1 MHKKGAKLS
10 LVHLFGFSKINRNYI
25 QKGREIRRNMKRMK
39 KVLSIVLSLA
49 MILTSITVYNTK
61 TAKADGAD
69 ASSIENFT
77 YTINTDS
84 TITAKW
90 THCDNTVYKEYVY
103 IYSKDTAEEINAE
116 TTFGTQSEFDAVS
129 TEVGGW
135 CWNRQ
140 DKGVENEANK
150 IYKNKGEN
158 VKTKDGGKWVIVVVR
173 KNRESGNTVAFY
185 KSEAIETAKYVNTD
199 LNLKVERYEKNVAY
213 LKWSP
218 IDEAAKYEVYN
229 ADTNEL
235 LATKKATDDW
245 VDIKIEYGTKYNFL
259 VKAFDA
265 NGDKIEITNNETT
278 AYQANTN
285 MSLAVSH
292 NGNVAKLTWTEI
304 TNVSKYKVYDGDD
317 EIAELDANVKE
328 YVMSDLV
335 ENVEHNI
342 TIKAFDEAGNEITIT
357 NNTKTVVY
365 STTSKA
371 PTEHTKADFS
381 NSLWTTLSTKAGTVD
396 NTYSINSDNTLS
408 TGVWYGI
415 YAPHSKA
422 AYHVE
427 RTACILSDD
436 AASFTF
442 QQRNVTSAWINGNEY
457 ANPSNALNCQG
468 DCTEIST
475 EYLNAGINV
484 ITLVLSDGTY
494 ITFGIKVAEPLG
506 VDATAEATQDTIDPS
521 TVTEWKKMNGTT
533 ANGSKVYKDSSVT
546 TSTNGGLDGCYE
558 AGKMPNWNLTEIIK
572 AKDVFGVVCGGTDTV
587 IIDGVEYIN
596 AKDVRSTKV
605 YIGNDCIYLDSTL
618 LDAPAGETQY
628 HMITLTGGTAL
639 TFILKVVGPEKKNE
653 YTVTVDNEATTVEEG
668 ENNYTFGSAEYG
680 YFDVNNKVIYKS
692 GTTITVTKN
701 MEFTSINT
709 LSIEATKGVGIRFA
723 DPSGLRFKATITT
736 DNKTA
741 LNSDAITEGF
751 LITTNDIYTEN
762 GFNGKVLTVENKP
775 EDGKK
780 WFKDEEGT
788 YCGSVVNI
796 VDYTRKFVAKAYVTI
811 NYVNA
816 DAVTLESDVV
826 GYKSISGVAN
836 YIIDNG
842 FIDKYDEKA
851 QALINKFAG
860 K

>member
-1 MHKKGAKLS
+1 
-10 LVHLFGFSKINRNYI
+10 
-25 QKGREIRRNMKRMK
+25 MK

-61 TAKADGAD
+61 TTKADDADSATPVGVEVTASVVNNMINVSWSQPDVEFASLAYFINYADNNIKLDSAHWAKAA
-69 ASSIENFT
+69 N
-77 YTINTDS
+77 
-84 TITAKW
+84 
-90 THCDNTVYKEYVY
+90 
-103 IYSKDTAEEINAE
+103 
-116 TTFGTQSEFDAVS
+116 
-129 TEVGGW
+129 GW
-135 CWNRQ
+135 CWTAVNPTEKRTEISSITKSNDNSIKVLEGGTFVITVQ
-140 DKGVENEANK
+140 YLDAEG
-150 IYKNKGEN
+150 N
-158 VKTKDGGKWVIVVVR
+158 V
-173 KNRESGNTVAFY
+173 VATGTSNAVTTE
-185 KSEAIETAKYVNTD
+185 KLTNTD
-199 LNLKVERYEKNVAY
+199 LNLKVERYETGKAY
-213 LKWSP
+213 LGWS
-218 IDEAAKYEVYN
+218 IIGGAEKYEVYN

-235 LATKKATDDW
+235 MKTVNNGTDKWTD
-245 VDIKIEYGTKYNFL
+245 VAIKQGVTYNL
-259 VKAFDA
+259 VVKAIDE
-265 NGDKIEITNNETT
+265 NGEKIAITNNTTT

-285 MSLAVSH
+285 MSLAVSY
-292 NGNVAKLTWTEI
+292 NGNVATLTWTKI

-422 AYHVE
+422 AYHGE

-494 ITFGIKVAEPLG
+494 INFGIKVAEPLG

-521 TVTEWKKMNGTT
+521 TATEWKQMNGTT
-533 ANGSKVYKDSSVT
+533 ANGSKVYKDSTVT
-546 TSTNGGLDGCYE
+546 TSTDGGFDGCY
-558 AGKMPNWNLTEIIK
+558 AANSSPKWNISDIMNEK
-572 AKDVFGVVCGGTDTV
+572 PVFGVVRGNTDSV
-587 IIDGVEYIN
+587 IIDGTEYIN
-596 AKDVRSTKV
+596 AKDARSTKV
-605 YIGNDCIYLDSTL
+605 YIGNDCIYVDSTL

-680 YFDVNNKVIYKS
+680 YFDVNNNVIYKS
-692 GTTITVTKN
+692 GTTITVTEN

-723 DPSGLRFKATITT
+723 DSSGLRFKATITT

-762 GFNGKVLTVENKP
+762 RFNGKVLTVENKP

-780 WFKDEEGT
+780 WFNDEEGT

-816 DAVTLESDVV
+816 DAETLESDVV

-842 FIDKYDEKA
+842 FIGNYDEKA

>member
-1 MHKKGAKLS
+1 
-10 LVHLFGFSKINRNYI
+10 
-25 QKGREIRRNMKRMK
+25 MKRMK

-457 ANPSNALNCQG
+457 ANPSNAFNCQG

-546 TSTNGGLDGCYE
+546 TFTNGGLDGCYE

-572 AKDVFGVVCGGTDTV
+572 AKDVFGVVRGGTDTV

>member
-1 MHKKGAKLS
+1 
-10 LVHLFGFSKINRNYI
+10 
-25 QKGREIRRNMKRMK
+25 MKRMK

-61 TAKADGAD
+61 TAKADDAD
-69 ASSIENFT
+69 SATPVGVEVTASVVN
-77 YTINTDS
+77 NM
-84 TITAKW
+84 
-90 THCDNTVYKEYVY
+90 
-103 IYSKDTAEEINAE
+103 INASWS
-116 TTFGTQSEFDAVS
+116 QPDVEFASLAYFINYADDNIKLDSANWAKAAN
-129 TEVGGW
+129 GW
-135 CWNRQ
+135 CWTAVNPTEKRTEISSVTKSNDNSIKVLEGGTFVITVQ
-140 DKGVENEANK
+140 YLDAEG
-150 IYKNKGEN
+150 N
-158 VKTKDGGKWVIVVVR
+158 V
-173 KNRESGNTVAFY
+173 VATGTSNAVTTE
-185 KSEAIETAKYVNTD
+185 KLTNTD
-199 LNLKVERYEKNVAY
+199 LNLKVERYETGKAY
-213 LKWSP
+213 LGWS
-218 IDEAAKYEVYN
+218 IIGGAEKYEVYN

-235 LATKKATDDW
+235 MKTANNGTDKWTD
-245 VDIKIEYGTKYNFL
+245 VAIKQGVTYNL
-259 VKAFDA
+259 VVKAIDE
-265 NGDKIEITNNETT
+265 NGEEIAITNNTTT

-285 MSLAVSH
+285 MSLAVSY
-292 NGNVAKLTWTEI
+292 NGNVATLTWTEI

-371 PTEHTKADFS
+371 PAEHTKADFS

-422 AYHVE
+422 AYHGE

-546 TSTNGGLDGCYE
+546 TSTNGSLDGCYE

-572 AKDVFGVVCGGTDTV
+572 AKDVFGVVRGGTDTV

-596 AKDVRSTKV
+596 AKDARSTKV
-605 YIGNDCIYLDSTL
+605 YIGKDCIYVDSTL

-653 YTVTVDNEATTVEEG
+653 YTVTVDNKATTVEEG

-680 YFDVNNKVIYKS
+680 YFDVNNNVIYKS
-692 GTTITVTKN
+692 GTTITVTEN

-762 GFNGKVLTVENKP
+762 RFNGKVLKVENKP

-780 WFKDEEGT
+780 WFNDEEGT

-816 DAVTLESDVV
+816 DAETLESDVV

-842 FIDKYDEKA
+842 FIGNYDEKA

>member
-1 MHKKGAKLS
+1 
-10 LVHLFGFSKINRNYI
+10 
-25 QKGREIRRNMKRMK
+25 MKRMK

-61 TAKADGAD
+61 TAKADDAD
-69 ASSIENFT
+69 SATPVGVEVTASVVN
-77 YTINTDS
+77 NM
-84 TITAKW
+84 
-90 THCDNTVYKEYVY
+90 
-103 IYSKDTAEEINAE
+103 INASWS
-116 TTFGTQSEFDAVS
+116 QPDVEFASLAYFINYADDNIKLDSAHWAKAAN
-129 TEVGGW
+129 GW
-135 CWNRQ
+135 CWTAVNPTEKRTEISSVTKSNDNSIKVLEGGTFVITVQ
-140 DKGVENEANK
+140 YLDAEG
-150 IYKNKGEN
+150 N
-158 VKTKDGGKWVIVVVR
+158 V
-173 KNRESGNTVAFY
+173 VATGISNAVTTE
-185 KSEAIETAKYVNTD
+185 KLTNTD
-199 LNLKVERYEKNVAY
+199 LNLKVERYETGKAY
-213 LKWSP
+213 LGWS
-218 IDEAAKYEVYN
+218 IIGGAEKYEVYN

-235 LATKKATDDW
+235 MKTANNGTDKWTD
-245 VDIKIEYGTKYNFL
+245 VAIKQGVTYNL
-259 VKAFDA
+259 VVKAIDE
-265 NGDKIEITNNETT
+265 NGEEIAITNNTTT

-285 MSLAVSH
+285 MSLAVSY
-292 NGNVAKLTWTEI
+292 NGNVATLKWTEI

-422 AYHVE
+422 AYHGE

-457 ANPSNALNCQG
+457 ENPSNALNCQG

-546 TSTNGGLDGCYE
+546 TSTNGSLDGCYE

-572 AKDVFGVVCGGTDTV
+572 AKDVFGVVRGGTDTV

-605 YIGNDCIYLDSTL
+605 YIGNDCIYVDSTL

-653 YTVTVDNEATTVEEG
+653 YTVTVDNKATTVEEG

-680 YFDVNNKVIYKS
+680 YFDVNNNVIYKS
-692 GTTITVTKN
+692 GTTITVTEN
-701 MEFTSINT
+701 MKFTSINT
-709 LSIEATKGVGIRFA
+709 LSIKATKGVGIRFA

-780 WFKDEEGT
+780 WFNNEEGT

>member
-1 MHKKGAKLS
+1 
-10 LVHLFGFSKINRNYI
+10 
-25 QKGREIRRNMKRMK
+25 MK

-49 MILTSITVYNTK
+49 MILTSITIYDAKTTK
-61 TAKADGAD
+61 AEDADSATPVGVEVTASVVNNMINVSWSQPDVEFASLAYFINYADDNIKLDSAHWAKAA
-69 ASSIENFT
+69 N
-77 YTINTDS
+77 
-84 TITAKW
+84 
-90 THCDNTVYKEYVY
+90 
-103 IYSKDTAEEINAE
+103 
-116 TTFGTQSEFDAVS
+116 
-129 TEVGGW
+129 GW
-135 CWNRQ
+135 CWTAVNPTEKRTEISSITKSNDNSIKVLEGGTFVITVQ
-140 DKGVENEANK
+140 YLDAEG
-150 IYKNKGEN
+150 N
-158 VKTKDGGKWVIVVVR
+158 V
-173 KNRESGNTVAFY
+173 VATGTSNAVTTE
-185 KSEAIETAKYVNTD
+185 KLTNTD
-199 LNLKVERYEKNVAY
+199 LNLKVERYETGKAY
-213 LKWSP
+213 LGWS
-218 IDEAAKYEVYN
+218 IIGGAEKYEVYN

-235 LATKKATDDW
+235 MKTVNNGTDKWTD
-245 VDIKIEYGTKYNFL
+245 VAIKQGVTYNL
-259 VKAFDA
+259 VVKAIDE
-265 NGDKIEITNNETT
+265 NGEKIAITNNTTT

-285 MSLAVSH
+285 MSLAVSY
-292 NGNVAKLTWTEI
+292 NGNVATLTWTKI

-396 NTYSINSDNTLS
+396 NTYSINSDNILS

-422 AYHVE
+422 AYHGE

-521 TVTEWKKMNGTT
+521 TITEWKQMNGTT
-533 ANGSKVYKDSSVT
+533 ANGSKVYKDSTVT
-546 TSTNGGLDGCYE
+546 TSTDGGFDGCY
-558 AGKMPNWNLTEIIK
+558 AANSSPKWNISDIMNEK
-572 AKDVFGVVCGGTDTV
+572 PVFGVVRGNTYSV
-587 IIDGVEYIN
+587 IIDGTEYIN
-596 AKDVRSTKV
+596 AKDARSTKV
-605 YIGNDCIYLDSTL
+605 YIGNDCIYVDSTL

-680 YFDVNNKVIYKS
+680 YFDVNNNVIYKS
-692 GTTITVTKN
+692 GTTITVTEN

-723 DPSGLRFKATITT
+723 DSSGLRFKATITT

-762 GFNGKVLTVENKP
+762 RFNGKVLTVENKP

-780 WFKDEEGT
+780 WFNDEEGT

-816 DAVTLESDVV
+816 DAETLESDVV

-842 FIDKYDEKA
+842 FIGNYDEKA

>member
-1 MHKKGAKLS
+1 
-10 LVHLFGFSKINRNYI
+10 
-25 QKGREIRRNMKRMK
+25 MKRMK

-61 TAKADGAD
+61 TTKADDADSATPVGVEVTASVVNNMINVSWSQPDVEFASLAYFINYADNNIKLDSAHWAKAA
-69 ASSIENFT
+69 N
-77 YTINTDS
+77 
-84 TITAKW
+84 
-90 THCDNTVYKEYVY
+90 
-103 IYSKDTAEEINAE
+103 
-116 TTFGTQSEFDAVS
+116 
-129 TEVGGW
+129 GW
-135 CWNRQ
+135 CWTAVNPTEKRTEISSITKSNDNSIKVLEGGTFVITVQ
-140 DKGVENEANK
+140 YLDAEG
-150 IYKNKGEN
+150 N
-158 VKTKDGGKWVIVVVR
+158 V
-173 KNRESGNTVAFY
+173 VATGTSNAVTTE
-185 KSEAIETAKYVNTD
+185 KLTNTD
-199 LNLKVERYEKNVAY
+199 LNLKVERYETGKAY
-213 LKWSP
+213 LGWS
-218 IDEAAKYEVYN
+218 IIGGAEKYEVYN

-235 LATKKATDDW
+235 MKTVNNGTDKWTD
-245 VDIKIEYGTKYNFL
+245 VAIKQGVTYNL
-259 VKAFDA
+259 VVKAIDE
-265 NGDKIEITNNETT
+265 NGEKIAITNNTTT

-285 MSLAVSH
+285 MSLAVSY
-292 NGNVAKLTWTEI
+292 NGNVATLTWTKI

-422 AYHVE
+422 AYHGE

-494 ITFGIKVAEPLG
+494 INFGIKVAEPLG

-521 TVTEWKKMNGTT
+521 TVTEWKQMNGTT
-533 ANGSKVYKDSSVT
+533 ANGSKVYKDSTVT
-546 TSTNGGLDGCYE
+546 TSTDGGFDGCY
-558 AGKMPNWNLTEIIK
+558 AANSSPKWNISDIMNEK
-572 AKDVFGVVCGGTDTV
+572 PVFGVVRGNTDSV
-587 IIDGVEYIN
+587 IIDGTEYIN
-596 AKDVRSTKV
+596 AKDARSTKV
-605 YIGNDCIYLDSTL
+605 YIGNDCIYVDSTL

-680 YFDVNNKVIYKS
+680 YFDVNNNVIYKS
-692 GTTITVTKN
+692 GTTITVTEN

-723 DPSGLRFKATITT
+723 DSSGLRFKATITT

-762 GFNGKVLTVENKP
+762 RFNGKVLTVENKP

-780 WFKDEEGT
+780 WFNDEEGT

-816 DAVTLESDVV
+816 DAETLESDVV

-842 FIDKYDEKA
+842 FIGNYDEKA

>member
-1 MHKKGAKLS
+1 
-10 LVHLFGFSKINRNYI
+10 
-25 QKGREIRRNMKRMK
+25 MKRMK

-49 MILTSITVYNTK
+49 MILTSITIYDAKTTK
-61 TAKADGAD
+61 AEDADSATPVGVEVTASVVNNMINVSWSQPDVEFASLAYFINYADDNIKLDSAHWAKAA
-69 ASSIENFT
+69 N
-77 YTINTDS
+77 
-84 TITAKW
+84 
-90 THCDNTVYKEYVY
+90 
-103 IYSKDTAEEINAE
+103 
-116 TTFGTQSEFDAVS
+116 
-129 TEVGGW
+129 GW
-135 CWNRQ
+135 CWTAVNPTEKRTEISSITKSNDNSIKVLEGGTFVITVQ
-140 DKGVENEANK
+140 YLDAEG
-150 IYKNKGEN
+150 N
-158 VKTKDGGKWVIVVVR
+158 V
-173 KNRESGNTVAFY
+173 VATGTSNAVTTE
-185 KSEAIETAKYVNTD
+185 KLTNTD
-199 LNLKVERYEKNVAY
+199 LNLKVERYETGKAY
-213 LKWSP
+213 LGWS
-218 IDEAAKYEVYN
+218 IIGGAEKYEVYN

-235 LATKKATDDW
+235 MKTVNNGTDKWTD
-245 VDIKIEYGTKYNFL
+245 VAIKQGVTYNL
-259 VKAFDA
+259 VVKAIDE
-265 NGDKIEITNNETT
+265 NGEKIAITNNTTT

-285 MSLAVSH
+285 MSLAVSY
-292 NGNVAKLTWTEI
+292 NGNVATLTWTKI

-422 AYHVE
+422 AYHGE

-521 TVTEWKKMNGTT
+521 TITEWKQMNGTT
-533 ANGSKVYKDSSVT
+533 ANGSKVYKDSTVT
-546 TSTNGGLDGCYE
+546 TSTDGGFDGCY
-558 AGKMPNWNLTEIIK
+558 AANSSPKWNISDIMNEK
-572 AKDVFGVVCGGTDTV
+572 PVFGVVRGNTDSV
-587 IIDGVEYIN
+587 IIDGTEYIN
-596 AKDVRSTKV
+596 AKDARSTKV
-605 YIGNDCIYLDSTL
+605 YIGNDCIYVDSTL

-680 YFDVNNKVIYKS
+680 YFDVNNNVIYKS
-692 GTTITVTKN
+692 GTTITVTED

-723 DPSGLRFKATITT
+723 DSSGLRFKATITT

-762 GFNGKVLTVENKP
+762 RFNGKVLTVENKP

-780 WFKDEEGT
+780 WFNDEEGK

-816 DAVTLESDVV
+816 DAETLESDVV

-842 FIDKYDEKA
+842 FIGNYDEKA

>member
-1 MHKKGAKLS
+1 
-10 LVHLFGFSKINRNYI
+10 
-25 QKGREIRRNMKRMK
+25 MKRMK

-61 TAKADGAD
+61 TTKADDADSATPVGVEVTASVVNNMINVSWSQPDVEFASLAYFINYADNNIKLDSAHWAKAA
-69 ASSIENFT
+69 N
-77 YTINTDS
+77 
-84 TITAKW
+84 
-90 THCDNTVYKEYVY
+90 
-103 IYSKDTAEEINAE
+103 
-116 TTFGTQSEFDAVS
+116 
-129 TEVGGW
+129 GW
-135 CWNRQ
+135 CWTAVNPTEKRTEISSITKSNDNSIKVLEGGTFVITVQ
-140 DKGVENEANK
+140 YLDAEG
-150 IYKNKGEN
+150 N
-158 VKTKDGGKWVIVVVR
+158 V
-173 KNRESGNTVAFY
+173 VATGTSNAVTTE
-185 KSEAIETAKYVNTD
+185 KLTNTD
-199 LNLKVERYEKNVAY
+199 LNLKVERYETGKAY
-213 LKWSP
+213 LGWS
-218 IDEAAKYEVYN
+218 IIGGAEKYEVYN

-235 LATKKATDDW
+235 MKTVNNGTDKWTD
-245 VDIKIEYGTKYNFL
+245 VAIKQGVTYNL
-259 VKAFDA
+259 VVKAIDE
-265 NGDKIEITNNETT
+265 NGEKIAITNNTTT

-285 MSLAVSH
+285 MSLAVSY
-292 NGNVAKLTWTEI
+292 NGNVATLTWTKI

-422 AYHVE
+422 AYHGE

-494 ITFGIKVAEPLG
+494 INFGIKVAEPLG

-521 TVTEWKKMNGTT
+521 TVTEWKQMNGTT
-533 ANGSKVYKDSSVT
+533 ANGSKVYKDSTVT
-546 TSTNGGLDGCYE
+546 TSTDGGFDGCY
-558 AGKMPNWNLTEIIK
+558 AANSSPKWNISDIMNEK
-572 AKDVFGVVCGGTDTV
+572 PVFGVVRGNTDSV
-587 IIDGVEYIN
+587 IIDGTEYIN
-596 AKDVRSTKV
+596 AKDARSTKV
-605 YIGNDCIYLDSTL
+605 YIGNDCIYVDSTL

-639 TFILKVVGPEKKNE
+639 TFILKVVGPEKK
-653 YTVTVDNEATTVEEG
+653 
-668 ENNYTFGSAEYG
+668 
-680 YFDVNNKVIYKS
+680 
-692 GTTITVTKN
+692 
-701 MEFTSINT
+701 M
-709 LSIEATKGVGIRFA
+709 
-723 DPSGLRFKATITT
+723 
-736 DNKTA
+736 
-741 LNSDAITEGF
+741 
-751 LITTNDIYTEN
+751 
-762 GFNGKVLTVENKP
+762 
-775 EDGKK
+775 
-780 WFKDEEGT
+780 
-788 YCGSVVNI
+788 NI
-796 VDYTRKFVAKAYVTI
+796 
-811 NYVNA
+811 
-816 DAVTLESDVV
+816 
-826 GYKSISGVAN
+826 
-836 YIIDNG
+836 
-842 FIDKYDEKA
+842 
-851 QALINKFAG
+851 Q
-860 K
+860 

>member
-61 TAKADGAD
+61 TAKADDAD
-69 ASSIENFT
+69 SATPVGVEVTASVVN
-77 YTINTDS
+77 NM
-84 TITAKW
+84 
-90 THCDNTVYKEYVY
+90 
-103 IYSKDTAEEINAE
+103 INASWS
-116 TTFGTQSEFDAVS
+116 QPDVEFASLAYFINYADDNIKLDSAHWAKAAN
-129 TEVGGW
+129 GW
-135 CWNRQ
+135 CWTAVNPTEKRTEISSVTKSN
-140 DKGVENEANK
+140 DNSIKVLKGGTFVITVQYLDAE
-150 IYKNKGEN
+150 GN
-158 VKTKDGGKWVIVVVR
+158 V
-173 KNRESGNTVAFY
+173 VATGTSNAVTTE
-185 KSEAIETAKYVNTD
+185 KLTNTD
-199 LNLKVERYEKNVAY
+199 LNLKVERYETGKAY
-213 LKWSP
+213 LGWS
-218 IDEAAKYEVYN
+218 IIGGAEKYEVYN

-235 LATKKATDDW
+235 MKTANNGTDKWTD
-245 VDIKIEYGTKYNFL
+245 VAIKQGVTYNL
-259 VKAFDA
+259 VVKAIDE
-265 NGDKIEITNNETT
+265 NGEEIAITNNTTT
-278 AYQANTN
+278 AYQANKN
-285 MSLAVSH
+285 MSLAVSY
-292 NGNVAKLTWTEI
+292 NGNVATLKWTEI

-422 AYHVE
+422 AYHGE

-546 TSTNGGLDGCYE
+546 TSTNGSLDGCYE

-572 AKDVFGVVCGGTDTV
+572 AKDVFGVVRGGTDTV

-762 GFNGKVLTVENKP
+762 RFNGKVLTVENKP

-816 DAVTLESDVV
+816 ADAETLESDVV

-836 YIIDNG
+836 YIIDKD
-842 FIDKYDEKA
+842 FIGSYDEKA

>member
-1 MHKKGAKLS
+1 
-10 LVHLFGFSKINRNYI
+10 
-25 QKGREIRRNMKRMK
+25 MKRMK

-61 TAKADGAD
+61 TTKADDADSATPVGVEVTASVVNNMINVSWSQPDVEFASLAYFINYADNNIKLDSAHWAKAA
-69 ASSIENFT
+69 N
-77 YTINTDS
+77 
-84 TITAKW
+84 
-90 THCDNTVYKEYVY
+90 
-103 IYSKDTAEEINAE
+103 
-116 TTFGTQSEFDAVS
+116 
-129 TEVGGW
+129 GW
-135 CWNRQ
+135 CWTAVNPTEKRTEISSITKSNDNSIKVLEGGTFVITVQ
-140 DKGVENEANK
+140 YLDAEG
-150 IYKNKGEN
+150 N
-158 VKTKDGGKWVIVVVR
+158 V
-173 KNRESGNTVAFY
+173 VATGTSNAVTTE
-185 KSEAIETAKYVNTD
+185 KLTNTD
-199 LNLKVERYEKNVAY
+199 LNLKVERYETGKAY
-213 LKWSP
+213 LGWS
-218 IDEAAKYEVYN
+218 IIGGAEKYEVYN

-235 LATKKATDDW
+235 MKTVNNGTDKWTD
-245 VDIKIEYGTKYNFL
+245 VAIKQGVTYNL
-259 VKAFDA
+259 VVKAIDE
-265 NGDKIEITNNETT
+265 NGEKIAITNNTTT

-285 MSLAVSH
+285 MSLAVSY
-292 NGNVAKLTWTEI
+292 NGNVATLTWTKI

-422 AYHVE
+422 AYHGE

-494 ITFGIKVAEPLG
+494 INFGIKVAEPLG

-521 TVTEWKKMNGTT
+521 TVTEWKQMNGTT
-533 ANGSKVYKDSSVT
+533 ANGSKVHKDSTVT
-546 TSTNGGLDGCYE
+546 TSTDGGFDGCY
-558 AGKMPNWNLTEIIK
+558 AANSSPKWNISDIMNEK
-572 AKDVFGVVCGGTDTV
+572 PVFGVVRGNTDSV
-587 IIDGVEYIN
+587 IIDGTEYIN
-596 AKDVRSTKV
+596 AKDARSTKV
-605 YIGNDCIYLDSTL
+605 YIGNDCIYVDSTL

-680 YFDVNNKVIYKS
+680 YFDVNNNVIYKS
-692 GTTITVTKN
+692 GTTITVTEN

-723 DPSGLRFKATITT
+723 DSSGLRFKATITT

-762 GFNGKVLTVENKP
+762 RFNGKVLTVENKP

-780 WFKDEEGT
+780 WFNDEEGT

-816 DAVTLESDVV
+816 DAETLESDVV

-842 FIDKYDEKA
+842 FIGNYDEKA

>member
-1 MHKKGAKLS
+1 
-10 LVHLFGFSKINRNYI
+10 
-25 QKGREIRRNMKRMK
+25 MKRMK

-49 MILTSITVYNTK
+49 MILTSITIYDAKTTK
-61 TAKADGAD
+61 AEDADSATPVGVEVTASVVNNMINVSWSQPDVEFASLAYFINYADDNIKLDSAHWAKAA
-69 ASSIENFT
+69 N
-77 YTINTDS
+77 
-84 TITAKW
+84 
-90 THCDNTVYKEYVY
+90 
-103 IYSKDTAEEINAE
+103 
-116 TTFGTQSEFDAVS
+116 
-129 TEVGGW
+129 GW
-135 CWNRQ
+135 CWTAVNPTEKRTEISSITKSNDNSIKVLEGGTFVITVQ
-140 DKGVENEANK
+140 YLDAEG
-150 IYKNKGEN
+150 N
-158 VKTKDGGKWVIVVVR
+158 V
-173 KNRESGNTVAFY
+173 VATGTSNAVTTE
-185 KSEAIETAKYVNTD
+185 KLTNTD
-199 LNLKVERYEKNVAY
+199 LNLKVERYETGKAY
-213 LKWSP
+213 LGWS
-218 IDEAAKYEVYN
+218 IIGGAEKYEVYN

-235 LATKKATDDW
+235 MKTVNNGTDKWTD
-245 VDIKIEYGTKYNFL
+245 VAIKQGVTYNL
-259 VKAFDA
+259 VVKAIDE
-265 NGDKIEITNNETT
+265 NGEKIAITNNTTT

-285 MSLAVSH
+285 MSLAVSY
-292 NGNVAKLTWTEI
+292 NGNVATLTWTKI

-396 NTYSINSDNTLS
+396 NTYSINSDNILS

-422 AYHVE
+422 AYHGE

-521 TVTEWKKMNGTT
+521 TITEWKQMNGTT
-533 ANGSKVYKDSSVT
+533 ANGSKVYKDSTVT
-546 TSTNGGLDGCYE
+546 TSTDGGFDGCY
-558 AGKMPNWNLTEIIK
+558 AANSSPKWNISDIMNEK
-572 AKDVFGVVCGGTDTV
+572 PVFGVVRGNTDSV
-587 IIDGVEYIN
+587 IIDGTEYIN
-596 AKDVRSTKV
+596 AKDARSTKV
-605 YIGNDCIYLDSTL
+605 YIGNDCIYVDSTL

-680 YFDVNNKVIYKS
+680 YFDVNNNVIYKS
-692 GTTITVTKN
+692 GTTITVTEN

-723 DPSGLRFKATITT
+723 DSSGLRFKATITT

-741 LNSDAITEGF
+741 LNSNAITEGF

-762 GFNGKVLTVENKP
+762 RFNGKVLTVENKP

-780 WFKDEEGT
+780 WFNDEEGT

-816 DAVTLESDVV
+816 DAETLESDVV

-842 FIDKYDEKA
+842 FIGNYDEKA

>member
-10 LVHLFGFSKINRNYI
+10 LVHLFGLSKINRNYI
-25 QKGREIRRNMKRMK
+25 QKGREIRINMKRMK

-61 TAKADGAD
+61 TAKADDAD
-69 ASSIENFT
+69 SATPVGVEVTASVVN
-77 YTINTDS
+77 NM
-84 TITAKW
+84 
-90 THCDNTVYKEYVY
+90 
-103 IYSKDTAEEINAE
+103 INASWS
-116 TTFGTQSEFDAVS
+116 QPDVEFASLAYFINYADDNIKLDSAHWAKAAN
-129 TEVGGW
+129 GW
-135 CWNRQ
+135 CWTAVNPTEKRTEISSVTKSNDNSIKVLEGGTFVITVQ
-140 DKGVENEANK
+140 YLDAEG
-150 IYKNKGEN
+150 N
-158 VKTKDGGKWVIVVVR
+158 V
-173 KNRESGNTVAFY
+173 VATGTSNAVTTE
-185 KSEAIETAKYVNTD
+185 KLTNTD
-199 LNLKVERYEKNVAY
+199 LNLKVERYETGKAY
-213 LKWSP
+213 LGWS
-218 IDEAAKYEVYN
+218 IIGGAEKYEVYN

-235 LATKKATDDW
+235 MKTANNGTDKWTD
-245 VDIKIEYGTKYNFL
+245 VAIKQGVTYNL
-259 VKAFDA
+259 VVKAIDE
-265 NGDKIEITNNETT
+265 NGEEIAITNNTAT

-285 MSLAVSH
+285 MSLAVSY
-292 NGNVAKLTWTEI
+292 NGNVATLKWTEI

-422 AYHVE
+422 AYHGE

-484 ITLVLSDGTY
+484 ITLVLNDGTY

-546 TSTNGGLDGCYE
+546 TSTNGSLDGCYE

-572 AKDVFGVVCGGTDTV
+572 AKDVFGVVRGGTDTV

-762 GFNGKVLTVENKP
+762 RFNGKVLTVENKP

-842 FIDKYDEKA
+842 FIGNYDEKA

>member
-1 MHKKGAKLS
+1 
-10 LVHLFGFSKINRNYI
+10 
-25 QKGREIRRNMKRMK
+25 MKRMK

-61 TAKADGAD
+61 TAKADDAD
-69 ASSIENFT
+69 SATPVGVEVTASVVNNM
-77 YTINTDS
+77 INASWSQPDVEFASLAYFINYADDNIKLDS
-84 TITAKW
+84 THWAKAA
-90 THCDNTVYKEYVY
+90 N
-103 IYSKDTAEEINAE
+103 
-116 TTFGTQSEFDAVS
+116 
-129 TEVGGW
+129 GW
-135 CWNRQ
+135 CWTAENPTEKRTEISSITKSNDNSIKVLEGGTFVITVQ
-140 DKGVENEANK
+140 YLDAEGNVVATGTSNAITTDKL
-150 IYKNKGEN
+150 
-158 VKTKDGGKWVIVVVR
+158 T
-173 KNRESGNTVAFY
+173 
-185 KSEAIETAKYVNTD
+185 NTD
-199 LNLKVERYEKNVAY
+199 LNLKVERYETGKAY
-213 LKWSP
+213 LGWS
-218 IDEAAKYEVYN
+218 IIGGAEKYEVYN
-229 ADTNEL
+229 ADTNKL
-235 LATKKATDDW
+235 MKTVNNGTDKWTD
-245 VDIKIEYGTKYNFL
+245 VAIKQGVTYNFV
-259 VKAFDA
+259 VKAIDE
-265 NGDKIEITNNETT
+265 NGEEIAITNNTTT

-285 MSLAVSH
+285 MSLAVSY
-292 NGNVAKLTWTEI
+292 NGNVATLTWTEI

-415 YAPHSKA
+415 YAPHSEA
-422 AYHVE
+422 AYHGE

-442 QQRNVTSAWINGNEY
+442 QQRNVTSVWINGNEY

-494 ITFGIKVAEPLG
+494 ITFGIKVAEPLAI
-506 VDATAEATQDTIDPS
+506 DATAEATQDTIDPS
-521 TVTEWKKMNGTT
+521 TVTEWKQMNGTT

-546 TSTNGGLDGCYE
+546 TSTNGGLDGCYA
-558 AGKMPNWNLTEIIK
+558 AGKMPNWNLTDIIK
-572 AKDVFGVVCGGTDTV
+572 AKDVFGVVRGGTDTV

-668 ENNYTFGSAEYG
+668 ENNYTFGSAKYG
-680 YFDVNNKVIYKS
+680 YFDVNNKVIYKA
-692 GTTITVTKN
+692 GTTITVTEN

-762 GFNGKVLTVENKP
+762 RFNGKVLTVENKP

-780 WFKDEEGT
+780 WFNDEEGT

-816 DAVTLESDVV
+816 DAETLESDVV

-836 YIIDNG
+836 YIIDNNL
-842 FIDKYDEKA
+842 ISKYDENA

>member
-1 MHKKGAKLS
+1 
-10 LVHLFGFSKINRNYI
+10 
-25 QKGREIRRNMKRMK
+25 MK

-49 MILTSITVYNTK
+49 MILTSITIYDAKTTK
-61 TAKADGAD
+61 AEDADSATPVGVEVTASVVNNMINVSWSQPDVEFASLAYFINYADDNIKLDSAHWAKAA
-69 ASSIENFT
+69 N
-77 YTINTDS
+77 
-84 TITAKW
+84 
-90 THCDNTVYKEYVY
+90 
-103 IYSKDTAEEINAE
+103 
-116 TTFGTQSEFDAVS
+116 
-129 TEVGGW
+129 GW
-135 CWNRQ
+135 CWTAVNPTEKRTEISSITKSNDNSIKVLEGGTFVITVQ
-140 DKGVENEANK
+140 YLDAEG
-150 IYKNKGEN
+150 N
-158 VKTKDGGKWVIVVVR
+158 V
-173 KNRESGNTVAFY
+173 VATGTSNAVTTE
-185 KSEAIETAKYVNTD
+185 KLTNTD
-199 LNLKVERYEKNVAY
+199 LNLKVERYETGKAY
-213 LKWSP
+213 LGWS
-218 IDEAAKYEVYN
+218 IIGGAEKYEVYN

-235 LATKKATDDW
+235 MKTVNNGTDKWTD
-245 VDIKIEYGTKYNFL
+245 VAIKQGVTYNL
-259 VKAFDA
+259 VVKAIDE
-265 NGDKIEITNNETT
+265 NGEKIAITNNTTT

-285 MSLAVSH
+285 MSLAVSY
-292 NGNVAKLTWTEI
+292 NGNVATLTWTKI

-396 NTYSINSDNTLS
+396 NTYSINSDNILS

-422 AYHVE
+422 AYHGE

-521 TVTEWKKMNGTT
+521 TITEWKQMNGTT
-533 ANGSKVYKDSSVT
+533 ANGSKVYKDSTVT
-546 TSTNGGLDGCYE
+546 TSTDGGFDGCY
-558 AGKMPNWNLTEIIK
+558 AANSSPKWNISDIMNEK
-572 AKDVFGVVCGGTDTV
+572 PVFGVVRGNTDSV
-587 IIDGVEYIN
+587 IIDGTEYIN
-596 AKDVRSTKV
+596 AKDARSTKV
-605 YIGNDCIYLDSTL
+605 YIGNDCIYVDSTL

-680 YFDVNNKVIYKS
+680 YFDVNNNVIYKS
-692 GTTITVTKN
+692 GTTITVTEN

-723 DPSGLRFKATITT
+723 DSSGLRFKATITT

-762 GFNGKVLTVENKP
+762 RFNGKVLTVENKP

-780 WFKDEEGT
+780 WFNDEEGT

-816 DAVTLESDVV
+816 DGETLESDVV

-842 FIDKYDEKA
+842 FIGNYDEKA

>member
-1 MHKKGAKLS
+1 
-10 LVHLFGFSKINRNYI
+10 
-25 QKGREIRRNMKRMK
+25 MK

-371 PTEHTKADFS
+371 PIEHTKADFS

-422 AYHVE
+422 AYHGE

-572 AKDVFGVVCGGTDTV
+572 AKDVFGVVRGGTDTV

-653 YTVTVDNEATTVEEG
+653 YTVTVDNKATTVEEG

-680 YFDVNNKVIYKS
+680 YFDVNNNVIYKS
-692 GTTITVTKN
+692 GTTITVTEN

-762 GFNGKVLTVENKP
+762 RFNGKVLKVENKP

-780 WFKDEEGT
+780 WFNDEEGT

-816 DAVTLESDVV
+816 DAETLESDVV

-842 FIDKYDEKA
+842 FIGNYDEKA

>member
-10 LVHLFGFSKINRNYI
+10 LVHLFGLSKINRNYI

-61 TAKADGAD
+61 TAKADDAD
-69 ASSIENFT
+69 SATPVGVEVTASVVN
-77 YTINTDS
+77 NM
-84 TITAKW
+84 
-90 THCDNTVYKEYVY
+90 
-103 IYSKDTAEEINAE
+103 INASWS
-116 TTFGTQSEFDAVS
+116 QPDVEFASLAYFINYADDNIKLDSANWAKAAN
-129 TEVGGW
+129 GW
-135 CWNRQ
+135 CWTAVNPTEKRTEISSVTKSNDNSIKVLEGGTFVITVQ
-140 DKGVENEANK
+140 YLDAEG
-150 IYKNKGEN
+150 N
-158 VKTKDGGKWVIVVVR
+158 V
-173 KNRESGNTVAFY
+173 VATGTSNAVTTE
-185 KSEAIETAKYVNTD
+185 KLTNTD
-199 LNLKVERYEKNVAY
+199 LNLKVERYETGKAY
-213 LKWSP
+213 LGWS
-218 IDEAAKYEVYN
+218 IIGGAEKYEVYN

-235 LATKKATDDW
+235 MKTANNGTDKWTD
-245 VDIKIEYGTKYNFL
+245 VAIKQGVTYNL
-259 VKAFDA
+259 VVKAIDE
-265 NGDKIEITNNETT
+265 NGEEIAITNNTTT

-285 MSLAVSH
+285 MSLAVSY
-292 NGNVAKLTWTEI
+292 NGNVATLTWTEI

-371 PTEHTKADFS
+371 PAEHTKADFS

-422 AYHVE
+422 AYHGE

-546 TSTNGGLDGCYE
+546 TSTNGSLDGCYE

-572 AKDVFGVVCGGTDTV
+572 AKDVFGVVRGGTDTV

-653 YTVTVDNEATTVEEG
+653 YTVTVDNKATTVEEG

-680 YFDVNNKVIYKS
+680 YFDVNNNVIYKS
-692 GTTITVTKN
+692 GTTITVTEN

-762 GFNGKVLTVENKP
+762 RFNGKVLKVENKP

-780 WFKDEEGT
+780 WFNDEEGT

-816 DAVTLESDVV
+816 DAETLESDVV

-842 FIDKYDEKA
+842 FIGNYDEKA

>member
-506 VDATAEATQDTIDPS
+506 LDATAEATQDTIDPS

-572 AKDVFGVVCGGTDTV
+572 AKDVFGVVRGGTDTV

>member
-10 LVHLFGFSKINRNYI
+10 LVHLFGLSKINRNYI
-25 QKGREIRRNMKRMK
+25 QKGREIKRNMKRMK

-61 TAKADGAD
+61 TAKADDAD
-69 ASSIENFT
+69 SATPVGVEVTASVVN
-77 YTINTDS
+77 NM
-84 TITAKW
+84 
-90 THCDNTVYKEYVY
+90 
-103 IYSKDTAEEINAE
+103 INASWS
-116 TTFGTQSEFDAVS
+116 QPDVEFASLAYFINYADDNIKLDSAHWAKAAN
-129 TEVGGW
+129 GW
-135 CWNRQ
+135 CWTAVNPTEKRTEISSVTKSNDNSIKVLEGGTFVITVQ
-140 DKGVENEANK
+140 YLDAEG
-150 IYKNKGEN
+150 N
-158 VKTKDGGKWVIVVVR
+158 V
-173 KNRESGNTVAFY
+173 VATGISNAVTTE
-185 KSEAIETAKYVNTD
+185 KLTNTD
-199 LNLKVERYEKNVAY
+199 LNLKVERYETGKAY
-213 LKWSP
+213 LGWS
-218 IDEAAKYEVYN
+218 IIGGAEKYEVYN

-235 LATKKATDDW
+235 MKTANNGTDKWTD
-245 VDIKIEYGTKYNFL
+245 VAIKQGVTYNL
-259 VKAFDA
+259 VVKAIDE
-265 NGDKIEITNNETT
+265 NGEEIAITNNTTT

-285 MSLAVSH
+285 MSLAVSY
-292 NGNVAKLTWTEI
+292 NGNVATLKWTEI

-422 AYHVE
+422 AYHGE

-546 TSTNGGLDGCYE
+546 TSTNGSLDGCYE

-572 AKDVFGVVCGGTDTV
+572 AKDVFGVVRGGTDTV

-605 YIGNDCIYLDSTL
+605 YIGNDCIYVDSTL

-653 YTVTVDNEATTVEEG
+653 YTVTVDNKATTVEEG

-680 YFDVNNKVIYKS
+680 YFDVNNNVIYKS
-692 GTTITVTKN
+692 GTTITVTEN
-701 MEFTSINT
+701 MKFTSINT
-709 LSIEATKGVGIRFA
+709 LSIKATKGVGIRFA

-780 WFKDEEGT
+780 WFNNEEGT

>member
-1 MHKKGAKLS
+1 
-10 LVHLFGFSKINRNYI
+10 
-25 QKGREIRRNMKRMK
+25 MKRMK

-61 TAKADGAD
+61 TAKADDAD
-69 ASSIENFT
+69 SATPVGVEVTASVVNNM
-77 YTINTDS
+77 INVSWSQPDVEFASLAYFINYADNNIKLDS
-84 TITAKW
+84 AHWAKAA
-90 THCDNTVYKEYVY
+90 N
-103 IYSKDTAEEINAE
+103 
-116 TTFGTQSEFDAVS
+116 
-129 TEVGGW
+129 GW
-135 CWNRQ
+135 CWTAVNPTEKRTEISSITKSNDNSIKVLEGGTFVITVQ
-140 DKGVENEANK
+140 YLDAEG
-150 IYKNKGEN
+150 N
-158 VKTKDGGKWVIVVVR
+158 V
-173 KNRESGNTVAFY
+173 VATGTSNAVTTE
-185 KSEAIETAKYVNTD
+185 KLTNTD
-199 LNLKVERYEKNVAY
+199 LNLKVERYETGKAY
-213 LKWSP
+213 LGWS
-218 IDEAAKYEVYN
+218 IIGGAEKYEVYN

-235 LATKKATDDW
+235 MKTVNNGTDKWTD
-245 VDIKIEYGTKYNFL
+245 VAIKQGVTYNL
-259 VKAFDA
+259 VVKAIDE
-265 NGDKIEITNNETT
+265 NGEKIAITNNTTT

-285 MSLAVSH
+285 MSLAVSY
-292 NGNVAKLTWTEI
+292 NGNVATLTWTKI

-422 AYHVE
+422 AYHGE

-494 ITFGIKVAEPLG
+494 INFGIKVAEPLG

-521 TVTEWKKMNGTT
+521 TVTEWKQMNGTT
-533 ANGSKVYKDSSVT
+533 ANGSKVYKDSTVT
-546 TSTNGGLDGCYE
+546 TSTDGGFDGCY
-558 AGKMPNWNLTEIIK
+558 AANSSPKWNISDIMNEK
-572 AKDVFGVVCGGTDTV
+572 PVFGVVRGNTDSV
-587 IIDGVEYIN
+587 IIDGTEYIN
-596 AKDVRSTKV
+596 AKDARSTKV
-605 YIGNDCIYLDSTL
+605 YIGNDCIYVDSTL

-680 YFDVNNKVIYKS
+680 YFDVNNNVIYKS
-692 GTTITVTKN
+692 GTTITVTEN

-723 DPSGLRFKATITT
+723 DSSGLRFKATITT

-762 GFNGKVLTVENKP
+762 RFNGKVLTVENKP

-780 WFKDEEGT
+780 WFNDEEGT

-816 DAVTLESDVV
+816 DAETLESDVV

-842 FIDKYDEKA
+842 FIGNYDEKA

>member
-10 LVHLFGFSKINRNYI
+10 LVHLFGLSKINRNYI

-61 TAKADGAD
+61 TAKADDAD
-69 ASSIENFT
+69 SATPVGVEVTASVVN
-77 YTINTDS
+77 NM
-84 TITAKW
+84 
-90 THCDNTVYKEYVY
+90 
-103 IYSKDTAEEINAE
+103 INASWS
-116 TTFGTQSEFDAVS
+116 QPDVEFASLAYFINYADDNIKLDSANWAKAAN
-129 TEVGGW
+129 GW
-135 CWNRQ
+135 CWTAVNPTEKRTEISSVTKSNDNSIKVLEGGTFVITVQ
-140 DKGVENEANK
+140 YLDAEG
-150 IYKNKGEN
+150 N
-158 VKTKDGGKWVIVVVR
+158 V
-173 KNRESGNTVAFY
+173 VATGTSNAVTTE
-185 KSEAIETAKYVNTD
+185 KLTNTD
-199 LNLKVERYEKNVAY
+199 LNLKVERYETGKAY
-213 LKWSP
+213 LGWS
-218 IDEAAKYEVYN
+218 IIGGAEKYEVYN

-235 LATKKATDDW
+235 MKTANNGTDKWTD
-245 VDIKIEYGTKYNFL
+245 VAIKQGVTYNL
-259 VKAFDA
+259 VVKAIDE
-265 NGDKIEITNNETT
+265 NGEEIAITNNTTT

-285 MSLAVSH
+285 MSLAVSY
-292 NGNVAKLTWTEI
+292 NGNVATLTWTEI

-371 PTEHTKADFS
+371 PAEHTKADFS

-422 AYHVE
+422 AYHGE

-494 ITFGIKVAEPLG
+494 ITFGIKVAEPLC

-546 TSTNGGLDGCYE
+546 TSTNGSLDGCYE

-572 AKDVFGVVCGGTDTV
+572 AKDVFGVVRGGTDTV

-653 YTVTVDNEATTVEEG
+653 YTVTVDNKATTVEEG

-680 YFDVNNKVIYKS
+680 YFDVNNNVIYKS
-692 GTTITVTKN
+692 GTTITVTEN

-762 GFNGKVLTVENKP
+762 RFNGKVLKVENKP

-780 WFKDEEGT
+780 WFNDEEGT

-816 DAVTLESDVV
+816 DAETLESDVV

-842 FIDKYDEKA
+842 FIGNYDEKA

>member
-61 TAKADGAD
+61 TAKADDAD
-69 ASSIENFT
+69 SATPVGVEVTASVVN
-77 YTINTDS
+77 NM
-84 TITAKW
+84 
-90 THCDNTVYKEYVY
+90 
-103 IYSKDTAEEINAE
+103 INASWS
-116 TTFGTQSEFDAVS
+116 QPDVEFASLAYFINYADDNIKLDSAHWAKAAN
-129 TEVGGW
+129 GW
-135 CWNRQ
+135 CWTAVNPTEKRTEISSVTKSNDNSIKVLEGGTFVITVQ
-140 DKGVENEANK
+140 YLDAEG
-150 IYKNKGEN
+150 N
-158 VKTKDGGKWVIVVVR
+158 V
-173 KNRESGNTVAFY
+173 VATGTSNAVTTE
-185 KSEAIETAKYVNTD
+185 KLTNTD
-199 LNLKVERYEKNVAY
+199 LNLKVERYETGKAY
-213 LKWSP
+213 LGWS
-218 IDEAAKYEVYN
+218 IIGGAEKYEVYN

-235 LATKKATDDW
+235 MKTANNGTDKWTD
-245 VDIKIEYGTKYNFL
+245 VAIKQGVTYNL
-259 VKAFDA
+259 VVKAIDE
-265 NGDKIEITNNETT
+265 NGEEIAITNNTTT

-285 MSLAVSH
+285 MSLAVSY
-292 NGNVAKLTWTEI
+292 NGNVATLKWTEI

-371 PTEHTKADFS
+371 PIEHTKADFS

-422 AYHVE
+422 AYHGE

-546 TSTNGGLDGCYE
+546 TSTNGSLDGCYE

-572 AKDVFGVVCGGTDTV
+572 AKDVFGVVRGGTDTV

-596 AKDVRSTKV
+596 AKDARSTKV
-605 YIGNDCIYLDSTL
+605 YIGKDCIYVDSTL

-653 YTVTVDNEATTVEEG
+653 YTVTVDNKATTVEEG

-680 YFDVNNKVIYKS
+680 YFDVNNNVIYKS
-692 GTTITVTKN
+692 GTTITVTEN

-762 GFNGKVLTVENKP
+762 RFNGKVLKVENKP

-780 WFKDEEGT
+780 WFNDEEGT

-816 DAVTLESDVV
+816 DAETLESDVV

-842 FIDKYDEKA
+842 FIGNYDEKA

>member
-10 LVHLFGFSKINRNYI
+10 LVHLFGLSKINRNYI

-61 TAKADGAD
+61 TAKADDAD
-69 ASSIENFT
+69 SATPVGVEVTASVVNNM
-77 YTINTDS
+77 INVSWSQPDVEFASLAYFINYADNNIKLDS
-84 TITAKW
+84 AHWAKAA
-90 THCDNTVYKEYVY
+90 N
-103 IYSKDTAEEINAE
+103 
-116 TTFGTQSEFDAVS
+116 
-129 TEVGGW
+129 GW
-135 CWNRQ
+135 CWTAVNPTEKRTEISSITKSNDNSIKVLEGGTFVITVQ
-140 DKGVENEANK
+140 YLDAEG
-150 IYKNKGEN
+150 N
-158 VKTKDGGKWVIVVVR
+158 V
-173 KNRESGNTVAFY
+173 VATGTSNAVTTE
-185 KSEAIETAKYVNTD
+185 KLTNTD
-199 LNLKVERYEKNVAY
+199 LNLKVERYETGKAY
-213 LKWSP
+213 LGWS
-218 IDEAAKYEVYN
+218 IIGGAEKYEVYN

-235 LATKKATDDW
+235 MKTVNNGTDKWTD
-245 VDIKIEYGTKYNFL
+245 VAIKQGVTYNL
-259 VKAFDA
+259 VVKAIDE
-265 NGDKIEITNNETT
+265 NGEKIAITNNTTT

-285 MSLAVSH
+285 MSLAVSY
-292 NGNVAKLTWTEI
+292 NGNVATLTWTKI

-422 AYHVE
+422 AYHGE

-494 ITFGIKVAEPLG
+494 INFGIKVAEPLG

-521 TVTEWKKMNGTT
+521 TVTEWKQMNGTT
-533 ANGSKVYKDSSVT
+533 ANGSKVYKDSTVT
-546 TSTNGGLDGCYE
+546 TSTDGGFDGCY
-558 AGKMPNWNLTEIIK
+558 AANSSPKWNISDIMNEK
-572 AKDVFGVVCGGTDTV
+572 PVFGVVRGNTDSV
-587 IIDGVEYIN
+587 IIDGTEYIN
-596 AKDVRSTKV
+596 AKDARSTKV
-605 YIGNDCIYLDSTL
+605 YIGNDCIYVDSTL

-680 YFDVNNKVIYKS
+680 YFDVNNNVIYKS
-692 GTTITVTKN
+692 GTTITVTEN

-723 DPSGLRFKATITT
+723 DSSGLRFKATITT

-762 GFNGKVLTVENKP
+762 RFNGKVLTVENKP

-780 WFKDEEGT
+780 WFNDEEGT

-816 DAVTLESDVV
+816 DAETLESDVV

-842 FIDKYDEKA
+842 FIGNYDEKA

>member
-1 MHKKGAKLS
+1 M
-10 LVHLFGFSKINRNYI
+10 
-25 QKGREIRRNMKRMK
+25 
-39 KVLSIVLSLA
+39 
-49 MILTSITVYNTK
+49 
-61 TAKADGAD
+61 
-69 ASSIENFT
+69 
-77 YTINTDS
+77 
-84 TITAKW
+84 
-90 THCDNTVYKEYVY
+90 
-103 IYSKDTAEEINAE
+103 
-116 TTFGTQSEFDAVS
+116 
-129 TEVGGW
+129 
-135 CWNRQ
+135 
-140 DKGVENEANK
+140 
-150 IYKNKGEN
+150 
-158 VKTKDGGKWVIVVVR
+158 
-173 KNRESGNTVAFY
+173 
-185 KSEAIETAKYVNTD
+185 
-199 LNLKVERYEKNVAY
+199 
-213 LKWSP
+213 
-218 IDEAAKYEVYN
+218 YN

-572 AKDVFGVVCGGTDTV
+572 AKDVFGVVRGGTDTV

>member
-61 TAKADGAD
+61 TAKADDAD
-69 ASSIENFT
+69 SATPVGVGVTASVVN
-77 YTINTDS
+77 NM
-84 TITAKW
+84 
-90 THCDNTVYKEYVY
+90 
-103 IYSKDTAEEINAE
+103 INASWS
-116 TTFGTQSEFDAVS
+116 QPDVEFASLAFFINYADDNIKLDSAHWAKAAN
-129 TEVGGW
+129 GW
-135 CWNRQ
+135 CWTAVNPTEKRTEISSVTKSNDNSIKVLEGGTFVITVQ
-140 DKGVENEANK
+140 YLDAEG
-150 IYKNKGEN
+150 N
-158 VKTKDGGKWVIVVVR
+158 V
-173 KNRESGNTVAFY
+173 VATGTSNAVTTE
-185 KSEAIETAKYVNTD
+185 KLTNTD
-199 LNLKVERYEKNVAY
+199 LNLKVERYETGKAY
-213 LKWSP
+213 LGWS
-218 IDEAAKYEVYN
+218 IIGGAEKYEVYN

-235 LATKKATDDW
+235 MKTANNGTDKWTD
-245 VDIKIEYGTKYNFL
+245 VAIKQGVTYNL
-259 VKAFDA
+259 VVKAIDE
-265 NGDKIEITNNETT
+265 NGEEIAITNNTTT
-278 AYQANTN
+278 AYQANKN
-285 MSLAVSH
+285 MSLAVSY
-292 NGNVAKLTWTEI
+292 NGNIATLKWTEI

-422 AYHVE
+422 AYHGE

-546 TSTNGGLDGCYE
+546 TSTNGSLDGCYE

-572 AKDVFGVVCGGTDTV
+572 AKDVFGVVRGGTDTV

-596 AKDVRSTKV
+596 AKDARSTKV
-605 YIGNDCIYLDSTL
+605 YIGKDCIYVDSTL

-653 YTVTVDNEATTVEEG
+653 YTVTVDNKATTVEEG

-680 YFDVNNKVIYKS
+680 YFDVNNNVIYKS
-692 GTTITVTKN
+692 GTTITVTEN

-762 GFNGKVLTVENKP
+762 GFNGKVLKVENKP

-780 WFKDEEGT
+780 WFNDEEGT

-816 DAVTLESDVV
+816 DAETLESDVV

-842 FIDKYDEKA
+842 FIGNYDEKA

>member
-61 TAKADGAD
+61 TAKADDAD
-69 ASSIENFT
+69 SATPVGVEVTASVVN
-77 YTINTDS
+77 NM
-84 TITAKW
+84 
-90 THCDNTVYKEYVY
+90 
-103 IYSKDTAEEINAE
+103 INASWS
-116 TTFGTQSEFDAVS
+116 QPDVEFASLAYFINYADDNIKLDSAHWAKAAN
-129 TEVGGW
+129 GW
-135 CWNRQ
+135 CWTAVNPTEKRTEISSVTKSNDNSIKVLEGGTFVITVQ
-140 DKGVENEANK
+140 YLDAEG
-150 IYKNKGEN
+150 N
-158 VKTKDGGKWVIVVVR
+158 V
-173 KNRESGNTVAFY
+173 VATGTSNAVTTE
-185 KSEAIETAKYVNTD
+185 KLTNTD
-199 LNLKVERYEKNVAY
+199 LNLKVERYETGKAY
-213 LKWSP
+213 LGWS
-218 IDEAAKYEVYN
+218 IIGGAEKYEVYN

-235 LATKKATDDW
+235 MKTANNGTDKWTD
-245 VDIKIEYGTKYNFL
+245 VAIKQGVTYNL
-259 VKAFDA
+259 VVKAIDE
-265 NGDKIEITNNETT
+265 NGEEIAITNNTTT

-285 MSLAVSH
+285 MSLAVSY
-292 NGNVAKLTWTEI
+292 NGNVATLKWTEI

-422 AYHVE
+422 AYHGE

-546 TSTNGGLDGCYE
+546 TSTNGSLDGCYE

-572 AKDVFGVVCGGTDTV
+572 AKDVFGVVRGGTDTV

-653 YTVTVDNEATTVEEG
+653 YTVTVDNKATTVEEG

-680 YFDVNNKVIYKS
+680 YFDVNNNVIYKS
-692 GTTITVTKN
+692 GTTITVTEN

-762 GFNGKVLTVENKP
+762 RFNGKVLKVENKP

-780 WFKDEEGT
+780 WFNDEEGT

-816 DAVTLESDVV
+816 DAETLESDVV

-842 FIDKYDEKA
+842 FIGNYDEKA

>member
-1 MHKKGAKLS
+1 
-10 LVHLFGFSKINRNYI
+10 
-25 QKGREIRRNMKRMK
+25 MK

-61 TAKADGAD
+61 TTKADDADSATPVGVEVTASVVNNMINVSWSQPDVEFASLAYFINYADNNIKLDSAHWAKAA
-69 ASSIENFT
+69 N
-77 YTINTDS
+77 
-84 TITAKW
+84 
-90 THCDNTVYKEYVY
+90 
-103 IYSKDTAEEINAE
+103 
-116 TTFGTQSEFDAVS
+116 
-129 TEVGGW
+129 GW
-135 CWNRQ
+135 CWTAVNPTEKRTEISSITKSNDNSIKVLEGGTFVITVQ
-140 DKGVENEANK
+140 YLDAEG
-150 IYKNKGEN
+150 N
-158 VKTKDGGKWVIVVVR
+158 V
-173 KNRESGNTVAFY
+173 VATGTSNAVTTE
-185 KSEAIETAKYVNTD
+185 KLTNTD
-199 LNLKVERYEKNVAY
+199 LNLKVERYETGKAY
-213 LKWSP
+213 LGWS
-218 IDEAAKYEVYN
+218 IIGGAEKYEVYN

-235 LATKKATDDW
+235 MKTVNNGTDKWTD
-245 VDIKIEYGTKYNFL
+245 VAIKQGVTYNL
-259 VKAFDA
+259 VVKAIDE
-265 NGDKIEITNNETT
+265 NGEKIAITNNTTT

-285 MSLAVSH
+285 MSLAVSY
-292 NGNVAKLTWTEI
+292 NGNVATLTWTKI

-422 AYHVE
+422 AYHGE

-494 ITFGIKVAEPLG
+494 INFGIKVAEPLG

-521 TVTEWKKMNGTT
+521 TATEWKQMNGTT
-533 ANGSKVYKDSSVT
+533 ANGSKVYKDSTVT
-546 TSTNGGLDGCYE
+546 TSTDGGFDGCY
-558 AGKMPNWNLTEIIK
+558 AANSSPKWNISDIMNEK
-572 AKDVFGVVCGGTDTV
+572 PVFGVVRGNTDSV
-587 IIDGVEYIN
+587 IIDGTEYIN
-596 AKDVRSTKV
+596 AKDARSTKV
-605 YIGNDCIYLDSTL
+605 YIGNDCIYVDSTL

-668 ENNYTFGSAEYG
+668 ENNYTFGSAEDG
-680 YFDVNNKVIYKS
+680 YFDVNNNVIYKS
-692 GTTITVTKN
+692 GTTITVTEN

-723 DPSGLRFKATITT
+723 DSSGLRFKATITT

-762 GFNGKVLTVENKP
+762 RFNGKVLTVENKP

-780 WFKDEEGT
+780 WFNDEEGT

-816 DAVTLESDVV
+816 DAETLESDVV

-842 FIDKYDEKA
+842 FIGNYDEKA

>member
-1 MHKKGAKLS
+1 
-10 LVHLFGFSKINRNYI
+10 
-25 QKGREIRRNMKRMK
+25 MKRMK

-61 TAKADGAD
+61 TAKADDAD
-69 ASSIENFT
+69 SATPVGVEVTASVVN
-77 YTINTDS
+77 NM
-84 TITAKW
+84 
-90 THCDNTVYKEYVY
+90 
-103 IYSKDTAEEINAE
+103 INASWS
-116 TTFGTQSEFDAVS
+116 QPDVEFASLAYFINYADDNIKLDSANWAKAAN
-129 TEVGGW
+129 GW
-135 CWNRQ
+135 CWTAVNPTEKRTEISSVTKSNDNSIKVLEGGTFVITVQ
-140 DKGVENEANK
+140 YLDAEG
-150 IYKNKGEN
+150 N
-158 VKTKDGGKWVIVVVR
+158 V
-173 KNRESGNTVAFY
+173 VATGTSNAVTTE
-185 KSEAIETAKYVNTD
+185 KLTNTD
-199 LNLKVERYEKNVAY
+199 LNLKVERYETGKAY
-213 LKWSP
+213 LGWS
-218 IDEAAKYEVYN
+218 IIGGAEKYEVYN

-235 LATKKATDDW
+235 MKTANNGTDKWTD
-245 VDIKIEYGTKYNFL
+245 VAIKQGVTYNL
-259 VKAFDA
+259 VVKAIDE
-265 NGDKIEITNNETT
+265 NGEEIAITNNTAT

-285 MSLAVSH
+285 MSLAVSY
-292 NGNVAKLTWTEI
+292 NGNVATLKWTEI

-422 AYHVE
+422 AYHGE

-546 TSTNGGLDGCYE
+546 TSTNGSLDGCYE

-572 AKDVFGVVCGGTDTV
+572 AKDVFGVVRGGTDTV

-680 YFDVNNKVIYKS
+680 YFDVNNNVIYKS
-692 GTTITVTKN
+692 GTTITVTEN
-701 MEFTSINT
+701 MKFTSINT
-709 LSIEATKGVGIRFA
+709 LSIKATKGVGIRFA

-780 WFKDEEGT
+780 WFNDEEGT

-811 NYVNA
+811 NYVND
-816 DAVTLESDVV
+816 DAETLESDVV

-842 FIDKYDEKA
+842 FIGNYDEKA

>member
-10 LVHLFGFSKINRNYI
+10 LVHLFGLSKINRNYI

-61 TAKADGAD
+61 TTKADDADSATPVGVEVTASVVNNMINVSWSQPDVEFASLAYFINYADNNIKLDSAHWAKAA
-69 ASSIENFT
+69 N
-77 YTINTDS
+77 
-84 TITAKW
+84 
-90 THCDNTVYKEYVY
+90 
-103 IYSKDTAEEINAE
+103 
-116 TTFGTQSEFDAVS
+116 
-129 TEVGGW
+129 GW
-135 CWNRQ
+135 CWTAVNPTEKRTEISSITKSNDNSIKVLEGGTFVITVQ
-140 DKGVENEANK
+140 YLDAEG
-150 IYKNKGEN
+150 N
-158 VKTKDGGKWVIVVVR
+158 V
-173 KNRESGNTVAFY
+173 VATGTSNAVTTE
-185 KSEAIETAKYVNTD
+185 KLTNTD
-199 LNLKVERYEKNVAY
+199 LNLKVERYETGKAY
-213 LKWSP
+213 LGWS
-218 IDEAAKYEVYN
+218 IIGGAEKYEVYN

-235 LATKKATDDW
+235 MKTVNNGTDKWTD
-245 VDIKIEYGTKYNFL
+245 VAIKQGVTYNL
-259 VKAFDA
+259 VVKAIDE
-265 NGDKIEITNNETT
+265 NGEKIAITNNTTT

-285 MSLAVSH
+285 MSLAVSY
-292 NGNVAKLTWTEI
+292 NGNVATLTWTKI

-422 AYHVE
+422 AYHGE

-494 ITFGIKVAEPLG
+494 INFGIKVAEPLG

-521 TVTEWKKMNGTT
+521 TVTEWKQMNGTT
-533 ANGSKVYKDSSVT
+533 ANGSKVYKDSTVT
-546 TSTNGGLDGCYE
+546 TSTDGGFDGCY
-558 AGKMPNWNLTEIIK
+558 AANSSPKWNISDIMNEK
-572 AKDVFGVVCGGTDTV
+572 PVFGVVRGNTDSV
-587 IIDGVEYIN
+587 IIDGTEYIN
-596 AKDVRSTKV
+596 AKDARSTKV
-605 YIGNDCIYLDSTL
+605 YIGNDCIYVDSTL

-680 YFDVNNKVIYKS
+680 YFDVNNNVIYKS
-692 GTTITVTKN
+692 GTTITVTEN

-723 DPSGLRFKATITT
+723 DSSGLRFKATITT

-762 GFNGKVLTVENKP
+762 RFNGKVLTVENKP

-780 WFKDEEGT
+780 WFNDEEGT

-816 DAVTLESDVV
+816 DAETLESDVV

-842 FIDKYDEKA
+842 FIGNYDEKA

>member
-61 TAKADGAD
+61 TAKADDAD
-69 ASSIENFT
+69 SATPVGVEVTASVVN
-77 YTINTDS
+77 NM
-84 TITAKW
+84 
-90 THCDNTVYKEYVY
+90 
-103 IYSKDTAEEINAE
+103 INASWS
-116 TTFGTQSEFDAVS
+116 QPDVEFASLAYFINYADDNIKLDSAHWAKAAN
-129 TEVGGW
+129 GW
-135 CWNRQ
+135 CWTAVNPTEKRTEISSVTKSNDNSIKVLEGGTFVITVQ
-140 DKGVENEANK
+140 YLDAEG
-150 IYKNKGEN
+150 N
-158 VKTKDGGKWVIVVVR
+158 V
-173 KNRESGNTVAFY
+173 VATGTSNAVTTE
-185 KSEAIETAKYVNTD
+185 KLTNTD
-199 LNLKVERYEKNVAY
+199 LNLKVERYETGKAY
-213 LKWSP
+213 LGWS
-218 IDEAAKYEVYN
+218 IIGGAEKYEVYN

-235 LATKKATDDW
+235 MKTANNGTDKWTD
-245 VDIKIEYGTKYNFL
+245 VAIKQGVTYNL
-259 VKAFDA
+259 VVKAIDE
-265 NGDKIEITNNETT
+265 NGEEIAITNNTTT

-285 MSLAVSH
+285 MSLAVSY
-292 NGNVAKLTWTEI
+292 NGNVATLKWTEI

-408 TGVWYGI
+408 TGIWYGI

-422 AYHVE
+422 AYHGE

-442 QQRNVTSAWINGNEY
+442 QQRNVTSVWINGNEY

-546 TSTNGGLDGCYE
+546 TSTNGSLDGCYE

-572 AKDVFGVVCGGTDTV
+572 AKDVFGVVRGGTDTV

-680 YFDVNNKVIYKS
+680 YFDVNNNVIYKS
-692 GTTITVTKN
+692 GTTITVTEN
-701 MEFTSINT
+701 MKFTSINT
-709 LSIEATKGVGIRFA
+709 LSIKATKGVGIRFA

-780 WFKDEEGT
+780 WFNDEEGT

-811 NYVNA
+811 NYVND
-816 DAVTLESDVV
+816 DAETLESDVV

-842 FIDKYDEKA
+842 FIGNYDEKA

>member
-1 MHKKGAKLS
+1 
-10 LVHLFGFSKINRNYI
+10 
-25 QKGREIRRNMKRMK
+25 MKRMK

-49 MILTSITVYNTK
+49 MILTSITIYDAKTTK
-61 TAKADGAD
+61 AEDADSATPVGVEVTASVVNNMINVSWSQPDVEFASLAYFINYADDNIKLDSAHWAKAA
-69 ASSIENFT
+69 N
-77 YTINTDS
+77 
-84 TITAKW
+84 
-90 THCDNTVYKEYVY
+90 
-103 IYSKDTAEEINAE
+103 
-116 TTFGTQSEFDAVS
+116 
-129 TEVGGW
+129 GW
-135 CWNRQ
+135 CWTAVNPTEKRTEISSITKSNDNSIKVLEGGTFVITVQ
-140 DKGVENEANK
+140 YLDAEG
-150 IYKNKGEN
+150 N
-158 VKTKDGGKWVIVVVR
+158 V
-173 KNRESGNTVAFY
+173 VATGTSNAVTTE
-185 KSEAIETAKYVNTD
+185 KLTNTD
-199 LNLKVERYEKNVAY
+199 LNLKVERYETGKAY
-213 LKWSP
+213 LGWS
-218 IDEAAKYEVYN
+218 IIGGAEKYEVYN

-235 LATKKATDDW
+235 MKTVNNGTDKWTD
-245 VDIKIEYGTKYNFL
+245 VAIKQGVTYNL
-259 VKAFDA
+259 VVKAIDE
-265 NGDKIEITNNETT
+265 NGEKIAITNNTTT

-285 MSLAVSH
+285 MSLAVSY
-292 NGNVAKLTWTEI
+292 NGNVATLTWTKI

-422 AYHVE
+422 AYHGE

-521 TVTEWKKMNGTT
+521 TITEWKQMNGTT
-533 ANGSKVYKDSSVT
+533 ANGSKVYKDSTVT
-546 TSTNGGLDGCYE
+546 TSTDGGFDGCY
-558 AGKMPNWNLTEIIK
+558 AANSSPKWNISDIMNEK
-572 AKDVFGVVCGGTDTV
+572 PVFGVVRGNTDSV
-587 IIDGVEYIN
+587 IIDGTEYIN
-596 AKDVRSTKV
+596 AKDARGTKV
-605 YIGNDCIYLDSTL
+605 YIGNDCIYVDSTL

-680 YFDVNNKVIYKS
+680 YFDVNNNVIYKS
-692 GTTITVTKN
+692 GTTITVTEN

-723 DPSGLRFKATITT
+723 DSSGLRFKATITT

-762 GFNGKVLTVENKP
+762 RFNGKVLTVENKP

-780 WFKDEEGT
+780 WFNDEEGK

-816 DAVTLESDVV
+816 DAETLESDVV

-842 FIDKYDEKA
+842 FIGNYDEKA

>member
-1 MHKKGAKLS
+1 
-10 LVHLFGFSKINRNYI
+10 
-25 QKGREIRRNMKRMK
+25 MKRMK
-39 KVLSIVLSLA
+39 KVLSIVLSLT

-61 TAKADGAD
+61 TAKADDGDSATPVGVEVT
-69 ASSIENFT
+69 ASVVN
-77 YTINTDS
+77 NM
-84 TITAKW
+84 
-90 THCDNTVYKEYVY
+90 
-103 IYSKDTAEEINAE
+103 INASWS
-116 TTFGTQSEFDAVS
+116 QPDVEFASLAYFINYADDNIKLDSAHWAKAAN
-129 TEVGGW
+129 GW
-135 CWNRQ
+135 CWTAVNPTEKRTEISSVTKSNDNSIKVLEGGTFVITVQ
-140 DKGVENEANK
+140 YLDAEG
-150 IYKNKGEN
+150 N
-158 VKTKDGGKWVIVVVR
+158 V
-173 KNRESGNTVAFY
+173 VATGISNAVTTE
-185 KSEAIETAKYVNTD
+185 KLTNTD
-199 LNLKVERYEKNVAY
+199 LNLKVERYETGKAY
-213 LKWSP
+213 LGWS
-218 IDEAAKYEVYN
+218 IIGGAEKYEVYN

-235 LATKKATDDW
+235 MKTANNGTDKWTD
-245 VDIKIEYGTKYNFL
+245 VAIKQGVTYNL
-259 VKAFDA
+259 VVKAIDE
-265 NGDKIEITNNETT
+265 NGEEIAITNNTTT

-285 MSLAVSH
+285 MSLAVSY
-292 NGNVAKLTWTEI
+292 NGNVATLKWTEI

-422 AYHVE
+422 AYHGE

-546 TSTNGGLDGCYE
+546 TSTNGSLDGCYE

-572 AKDVFGVVCGGTDTV
+572 AKDVFGVVRGGTDTV

-605 YIGNDCIYLDSTL
+605 YIGNDCIYVDSTL

-653 YTVTVDNEATTVEEG
+653 YTVTVDNKATTVEEG

-680 YFDVNNKVIYKS
+680 YFDVNNNVIYKS
-692 GTTITVTKN
+692 GTTITVTEN
-701 MEFTSINT
+701 MKFTSINT
-709 LSIEATKGVGIRFA
+709 LSIKATKGVGIRFA

-780 WFKDEEGT
+780 WFNNEEGT

>member
-1 MHKKGAKLS
+1 
-10 LVHLFGFSKINRNYI
+10 
-25 QKGREIRRNMKRMK
+25 MKRMK

-572 AKDVFGVVCGGTDTV
+572 AKDVFGVVRGGTDTV